1 MTGLPYDAALLEEIH
16 RAHQRGGVPRPLKT
30 PARDRLQRLG
40 LIETAKPSLSRS
52 IIKPYWR
59 PTPKGRQEA
68 ENNRKEGLT

>member
-1 MTGLPYDAALLEEIH
+1 MGPPYDVALLEEIDKS
-16 RAHQRGGVPRPLKT
+16 RERGGHPRPLKT

-40 LIETAKPSLSRS
+40 LIETARPSLAHS

-68 ENNRKEGLT
+68 ENNRKEGLV